1 MNPWLGLGGGI
12 AALLLISSAY
22 LVGRHDG
29 ATIEIGKQ
37 AAVEAAVRKEEAKR
51 QDLVDR
57 GALAGA
63 ERETQRQASVK
74 ELYHETERVVERP
87 VYRNVCDDA
96 DGLRILDQAAAVAN
110 GEDPGRAAGG
120 AGETAAPPAQR

>member
-1 MNPWLGLGGGI
+1 MNPLLGLGGGI
-12 AALLLISSAY
+12 AALLLLGGVYAF
-22 LVGRHDG
+22 GRHDG
-29 ATIEIGKQ
+29 ATIQIGKQ

-63 ERETQRQASVK
+63 ERETRRQASVK
-74 ELYHETERVVERP
+74 ELYHETERVVVRP

-120 AGETAAPPAQR
+120 AGEAPTTPADR